1 MTRKT
6 ISILEVTSESYKHFS
21 CGSAKLDEYLKRFA
35 KGNHKKG
42 IGKTFLLKEDKAILG
57 FYTISMGSIEFA
69 SVPEDKKV
77 GLPKY
82 PTPVAKI
89 GRLAVDEKAK
99 GKGIGKFLLID
110 AFRRI
115 YEASQS
121 VAAFAIIVDAKDE
134 TAKEFYKY
142 FGFTEYQDSEF
153 SLFLPIET
161 LHKLFSSKNS

>member
-6 ISILEVTSESYKHFS
+6 VSIGEVTPGSYKHFS
-21 CGSAKLDEYLKRFA
+21 CGKTELDEYLKRYA
-35 KGNHKKG
+35 KNNHKKG
-42 IGKTFLLKEDKAILG
+42 IGKTFVLKEKGIVLG
-57 FYTISMGSIEFA
+57 FYTISMGSIEFF
-69 SVPEDKKV
+69 SVPESKKS

-89 GRLAVDEKAK
+89 GRLAVDERAK
-99 GKGIGKFLLID
+99 GDGIGKFLLID

-121 VAAFAIIVDAKDE
+121 VAAFAIIVDAKDGDV
-134 TAKEFYKY
+134 KEFYKH
-142 FGFTEYQDSEF
+142 FGFIECQDSVQ

-161 LHKLFSSKNS
+161 IRKLFS